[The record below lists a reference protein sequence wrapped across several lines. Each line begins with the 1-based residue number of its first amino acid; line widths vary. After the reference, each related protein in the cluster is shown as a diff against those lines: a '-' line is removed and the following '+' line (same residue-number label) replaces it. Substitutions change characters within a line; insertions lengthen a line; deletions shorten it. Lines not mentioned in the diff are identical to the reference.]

1 MMLTAIKYSY
11 PLSYLASNQDKSKQF
26 INTRLPQ
33 NRAGKNIVINANT
46 LEEKAPNSVKLVYR
60 WLKELGV
67 ESWLVQT
74 DPRIDKFPNL
84 FQSIQLPIGANNGYS
99 SLNQKLYQDASF
111 SIEGDMHGSLPKTIA
126 VLVLRGLLD
135 IKNEASFKQFTET
148 YKNYH
153 QNIHPFYPAFNSL
166 YHQPGFEGIKQ
177 SKNVRYEDFDF
188 SVESKAAQAERLKQ
202 LFDLV
207 EEAFAPTEAQKR
219 IYFVGDEINDRDL
232 ADPVLL
238 KLFSLVRRTNPNAI
252 QFAYSNHANRMQK
265 FIDPQTGFFVTK
277 EQLNQWISKGGQH
290 PIEVACLGAAGIL
303 DLLLSTKQT
312 DFLNTYYTLLKEHFS
327 HYKLLLLFNE
337 PTFQGNAPVI
347 GSHAPYS
354 YETQQ
359 KLQGFLTWNAHAPL
373 QKKVDTINQFT
384 AKFIENLFNE
394 HSENSK
400 EQRELVRLIVEERRP
415 GKQPFNSLD
424 QIGARLDQTIK
435 TIVYGH
441 TEGNSSHDVIKGV
454 LTAGLNNGGCK
465 NPLTLHDSNQ
475 SSGTHISLIG

>member
-1 MMLTAIKYSY
+1 MLASIKYSY
-11 PLSYLASNQDKSKQF
+11 PLSYLVPNQDKSKQF

-33 NRAGKNIVINANT
+33 NRAGKIAINQA
-46 LEEKAPNSVKLVYR
+46 EGKAPNSVELVYR
-60 WLKELGV
+60 WLKALGV

-84 FQSIQLPIGANNGYS
+84 FPSIQLQLPISLDNGHS
-99 SLNQKLYQDASF
+99 SPHQKLYQDASF

-135 IKNEASFKQFTET
+135 IKNEVSFKQFTET
-148 YKNYH
+148 YKAYH
-153 QNIHPFYPAFNSL
+153 ENIHPFYPKFNKTL
-166 YHQPGFEGIKQ
+166 YDPQHNGRVESAKI
-177 SKNVRYEDFDF
+177 RYENFDF
-188 SVESKAAQAERLKQ
+188 SAELKAAQAERLKQ

-207 EEAFAPTEAQKR
+207 EATFAPTDAPQKR

-252 QFAYSNHANRMQK
+252 QFAYSNHANRMQY

-312 DFLNTYYTLLKEHFS
+312 AFLKAYYALLKEHFG

-337 PTFQGNAPVI
+337 PTFQGNALGI
-347 GSHAPYS
+347 ISHAPFS
-354 YETQQ
+354 YQTQQ
-359 KLQGFLTWNAHAPL
+359 EWGTSLGLDKLDSL
-373 QKKVDTINQFT
+373 QAKVKVINKFT
-384 AKFIENLFNE
+384 KRLIKNLFRK
-394 HSENSK
+394 SSK
-400 EQRELVRLIVEERRP
+400 NTLKQRRLVQKIVEERRP
-415 GKQPFNSLD
+415 GNEAFKNLG
-424 QIGARLDQTIK
+424 QIGAYLDSTIK
-435 TIVYGH
+435 AIFYGH
-441 TEGNSSHDVIKGV
+441 TEGNNPNDVIKGV
-454 LTAGLNNGGCK
+454 LAAGLNNGGCK
-465 NPLTLHDSNQ
+465 NPLTLHDPNKP
-475 SSGTHISLIG
+475 SGTHISVIG